1 MPIRIIP
8 SFFLML
14 LAAMTTFAQQKDS
27 TLCPLHE
34 QHMREQATK
43 QANKSTHLS
52 EVNRRGAKA
61 MGFSQTKTTHH
72 FLLKPEGGLIQVEV
86 NHPKYT
92 KSRAQIRT
100 HLAEIARS
108 FAAGDFQKPLLTH
121 GEMPTGV
128 AAMQRLKAEINFSY
142 EPTARGGRVFLS
154 SSNTEAL
161 AAIHEFLRYQ
171 IADHQTGD
179 PVEVK

>member
-1 MPIRIIP
+1 MSIRIIQ
-8 SFFLML
+8 L
-14 LAAMTTFAQQKDS
+14 LFIALLVATSYAQQKDS
-27 TLCPLHE
+27 ALCPLHE
-34 QHMREQATK
+34 QHVREQATK
-43 QANKSTHLS
+43 QAKSAHLA

-61 MGFSQTKTTHH
+61 MGFSQTRTTHH
-72 FLLKPEGGLIQVEV
+72 FLLKPEGGVIQVEV

-100 HLAEIARS
+100 HLAAIARS

-121 GEMPTGV
+121 GEKPAGIAT
-128 AAMQRLKAEINFSY
+128 MQRLKAEINFTY
-142 EPTARGGRVFLS
+142 EPTARGGRVLLS

-171 IADHQTGD
+171 ITDHQTGD